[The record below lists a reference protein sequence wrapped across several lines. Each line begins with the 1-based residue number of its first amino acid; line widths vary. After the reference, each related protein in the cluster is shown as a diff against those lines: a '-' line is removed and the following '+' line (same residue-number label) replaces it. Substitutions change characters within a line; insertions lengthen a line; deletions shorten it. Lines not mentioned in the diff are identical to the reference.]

1 MNSQHHSPLYWA
13 LHDNTIFIRRSLKH
27 VLKNTDQMLGL
38 TIQPIMFML
47 LFFYVFG
54 GAINTGTSY
63 INFLVA
69 GILVQ
74 MLAFGSMTTSFSV
87 AIDIQRGI
95 IERFKSMPI
104 VSWGVVM
111 GHVVADIGRNFL
123 QSIIMFVV
131 AFLVGFRPVASLY
144 DWLLIIGILVLFSF
158 AISWVSAIMGLIAKT
173 VEAVQWLSFL
183 AIFPLTFASAAF
195 VPTNTMPGWLR
206 LFAENQPVT
215 RVIEAVRALMLGM
228 PVENHA
234 IAAVLWCIAISI
246 VSIPIA
252 ARLFSRYTGR

>member
-1 MNSQHHSPLYWA
+1 MNQQHHSNVYWA
-13 LHDNTIFIRRSLKH
+13 LHDNLIFIRRSLKH
-27 VLKNTDQMLGL
+27 ILKNRDQMLGL

-54 GAINTGTSY
+54 GAIQTGTSY

-111 GHVVADIGRNFL
+111 GHVVADIGRNVI
-123 QSIIMFVV
+123 QSLIMFAV
-131 AFLVGFRPVASLY
+131 AFLVGFRPEASFG
-144 DWLLIIGILVLFSF
+144 DWLLITAILILFSF

-195 VPTNTMPGWLR
+195 VPTDTMPTWLR
-206 LFAENQPVT
+206 IFAENQPVT
-215 RVIEAVRALMLGM
+215 RVIEAVRALMLGT
-228 PVENHA
+228 PVEGHA
-234 IAAVLWCIAISI
+234 VAAVVWCIAITI

-252 ARLFSRYTGR
+252 ARLFRQYTGR

>member
-1 MNSQHHSPLYWA
+1 MNPQKHSKLYWA
-13 LHDNTIFIRRSLKH
+13 LHDNLIFIRRSLKH

-123 QSIIMFVV
+123 QSLIMFAV
-131 AFLVGFRPVASLY
+131 AFLLGFRPVASLY
-144 DWLLIIGILVLFSF
+144 DWLLIVGILVLFSF

-195 VPTNTMPGWLR
+195 VPTNTMPAWLR

-234 IAAVLWCIAISI
+234 IAAALWCIAITAI
-246 VSIPIA
+246 SIPIA
-252 ARLFSRYTGR
+252 ARLFSRYSGR